1 MNQYEKIKENQ
12 IKTIII
18 EHGVSRDKAEEIRIQ
33 RFREMG
39 RRGGAVG
46 GRPFKQSPEL
56 AREAQALS
64 VKARRANNG
73 RRTI

>member
-12 IKTIII
+12 IRDIII
-18 EHGVSRDKAEEIRIQ
+18 EYGVSRDKAEKIRLQ

-39 RRGGAVG
+39 SKGGANG
-46 GRPFKQSPEL
+46 GRPFKQNPEL
-56 AREAQALS
+56 AREAQTLS
-64 VKARRANNG
+64 VKARRANSG

>member
-12 IKTIII
+12 IRDIII
-18 EHGVSRDKAEEIRIQ
+18 EYGVSRDKAEEIRLQ

-39 RRGGAVG
+39 SKGGAVG
-46 GRPFKQSPEL
+46 GRPFKQNPGL

-64 VKARRANNG
+64 VKARNRNNET
-73 RRTI
+73 RN

>member
-12 IKTIII
+12 IRAIIM
-18 EHGVSRDKAEEIRIQ
+18 EHGVSRDKAEQIRLQ

-39 RRGGAVG
+39 SKGGAKG
-46 GRPFKQSPEL
+46 GRPFKNSPEL

-64 VKARRANNG
+64 VKARMANKK
-73 RRTI
+73 

>member
-12 IKTIII
+12 IRSIVA

-39 RRGGAVG
+39 SKGGAKG

-64 VKARRANNG
+64 VKARRANKK
-73 RRTI
+73 

>member
-12 IKTIII
+12 IKSIII

-39 RRGGAVG
+39 LRGGAVG
-46 GRPFKQSPEL
+46 GRPFKHNKEL
-56 AREAQALS
+56 AKKAQALS
-64 VKARRANNG
+64 VKARARNSG
-73 RRTI
+73 KE

>member
-12 IKTIII
+12 IRDIII
-18 EHGVSRDKAEEIRIQ
+18 EHGVSRDKAEEIRLQ

-46 GRPFKQSPEL
+46 GRPFKQNPEL

-64 VKARRANNG
+64 VKARRANSEARN
-73 RRTI
+73 